1 MKSSILNRIKAMELP
16 TGSKKYLICREPGD
30 EARHRQAPGFDA
42 RTSIFIIIQ
51 REDRLPSGTA
61 CK

>member
-1 MKSSILNRIKAMELP
+1 MNKTLLNRIKNMEIP
-16 TGSKKYLICREPGD
+16 TGPKKFLVCREPGD

-51 REDRLPSGTA
+51 REDRLTSGTA
-61 CK
+61 D